1 MATITITEILG
12 NDNIAGS
19 RVTINDN
26 FKKVANAINTLETY
40 LDTSFVPGAALN
52 VGSALIKKYTRPI
65 TDQIFTCEATGLFGG
80 NLNVGQ
86 DLGVTRDFTVS
97 RNQTVHGNFTLDG
110 TVGISSVFTS
120 KIPFSQDSAII
131 SPQLNASITA
141 SNRLIVDPQALAGP
155 SSTATARN
163 IPTTASFNKVSVI
176 RLNWANYT
184 GLTTFNC
191 NEIILPQ
198 VTDPNVAAG
207 QIITLVV
214 DAAVTAAVPGV
225 ELKLSTTN
233 LDLAYTAV
241 KFNSVAAASF
251 TTPVLAQANDPR
263 IRQAAITLYADNN
276 GWRILSSVGTTVVIS

>member
-97 RNQTVHGNFTLDG
+97 RHQTIHGNLTLDG
-110 TVGISSVFTS
+110 TVGINTIFVS
-120 KIPFSQDSAII
+120 KIPFSQDSSII
-131 SPQLNASITA
+131 SPQLNAALTTNS
-141 SNRLIVDPQALAGP
+141 LIVDPQTL
-155 SSTATARN
+155 STPTSTSTSRQ
-163 IPTTASFNKVSVI
+163 IPTTTSFNKVSVI
-176 RLNWANYT
+176 RLNWENYT

-191 NEIILPQ
+191 NEIILPP
-198 VTDPNVAAG
+198 VGGNVAAG
-207 QIITLVV
+207 QIITLLV
-214 DAAVTAAVPGV
+214 DKPVTAAVSGV
-225 ELKLSTTN
+225 DLTLSTTN
-233 LDLAYTAV
+233 LDSSYTSV
-241 KFNSVAAASF
+241 KFNSDP
-251 TTPVLAQANDPR
+251 TITANDVR
-263 IRQAAITLYADNN
+263 IRQAAITLYADST
-276 GWRILSSVGTTVVIS
+276 GWRILNSVGFTVVIS

>member
-97 RNQTVHGNFTLDG
+97 RNETIHGNLTLDG
-110 TVGISSVFTS
+110 TFGINSVFIS

-131 SPQLNASITA
+131 SPQLNAALTT
-141 SNRLIVDPQALAGP
+141 NNLIVDPQTLSFPTPTSA
-155 SSTATARN
+155 ARQ
-163 IPTTASFNKVSVI
+163 IPTTTSFNKVSVI
-176 RLNWANYT
+176 RLNWENYT

-191 NEIILPQ
+191 NEIILPP
-198 VTDPNVAAG
+198 VTDPYVAAG
-207 QIITLVV
+207 QIITVLV
-214 DAAVTAAVPGV
+214 DKPVTAVVSIDLGV
-225 ELKLSTTN
+225 NILN
-233 LDLAYTAV
+233 LDSAYTSV
-241 KFNSVAAASF
+241 KFNNDP
-251 TTPVLAQANDPR
+251 TITANDAR
-263 IRQAAITLYADNN
+263 IRQAAITFYADSQ
-276 GWRILSSVGTTVVIS
+276 GWRILNSVGFTVVIS

>member
-65 TDQIFTCEATGLFGG
+65 TDQIFSCEATGLFGG

-110 TVGISSVFTS
+110 TVGTSAAFTS

-131 SPQLNASITA
+131 SPQLNASVTA
-141 SNRLIVDPQALAGP
+141 SNRLIVDPQTLTAP

-163 IPTTASFNKVSVI
+163 IPTTASFKKVSVI
-176 RLNWANYT
+176 RLNWSTYT
-184 GLTTFNC
+184 NVGTNNC
-191 NEIILPQ
+191 NEIILPSIS
-198 VTDPNVAAG
+198 DANVAQG
-207 QIITLVV
+207 QIITLIV
-214 DAAVTAAVPGV
+214 DAVPTTSTAGISFSLGLNTLDSTPG
-225 ELKLSTTN
+225 T
-233 LDLAYTAV
+233 YTSV
-241 KFNSVAAASF
+241 KFNDAGA
-251 TTPVLAQANDPR
+251 TIPVLNNDPR
-263 IRQAAITLYADNN
+263 IRQAAITLYADNT
-276 GWRILSSVGTTVVIS
+276 GWRILSSVGVTVVIS